1 MNNKVIKKVISLA
14 VAFVAMIGLFAGI
27 VTAQADSKTTTEVK
41 KYPLSLDMDI
51 ALDPNFGHTHPGAKN
66 QVDKKIE
73 DMWENLPIT
82 VEDENGNK
90 IDIKKELQSNFQRF
104 VGNFAIG
111 QKLTI
116 AIDANSIPEGYHIS
130 HDTDRKYISRESG
143 YSKFTVIYKLDDG
156 KPMVVRI
163 PFGKMNVKF
172 DLQGGSI
179 DGKLDPIIN
188 TVKKNNSVDFPQN
201 PTKENVEFGGWFT
214 ELPNIKYYQEHN
226 MVGKRY
232 YWNKKSL
239 FSDSNCDLVQWND
252 ENLDPRG
259 DYQFLL
265 RAQWN
270 ARATFDANGGVFNN
284 KNENTKDEVT
294 IAGKEITLS
303 QAPTRDDYQFLN
315 WVDAAGNTYNPG
327 DTYKLDANTA
337 FTAQWKRIRNT
348 VPRNTVT
355 RNTVTFMNGADKYSS
370 VNVESGKAI
379 DDDEIDDQ
387 SMPKNP
393 TKDGFTFKEW
403 NTQADG
409 KGDVFTGATPVN
421 SDMTVYAIFTKN
433 PLPTP
438 EPNMDPVQNT
448 PVKKHSAIPN
458 TGESTALPF
467 LLFVLGFAIAGL
479 SIIYKNRML
488 KEINE

>member
-1 MNNKVIKKVISLA
+1 
-14 VAFVAMIGLFAGI
+14 
-27 VTAQADSKTTTEVK
+27 
-41 KYPLSLDMDI
+41 
-51 ALDPNFGHTHPGAKN
+51 
-66 QVDKKIE
+66 
-73 DMWENLPIT
+73 
-82 VEDENGNK
+82 
-90 IDIKKELQSNFQRF
+90 
-104 VGNFAIG
+104 
-111 QKLTI
+111 
-116 AIDANSIPEGYHIS
+116 
-130 HDTDRKYISRESG
+130 
-143 YSKFTVIYKLDDG
+143 
-156 KPMVVRI
+156 MVVRI
-163 PFGKMNVKF
+163 SFGKMNVKF
-172 DLQGGSI
+172 DLQGGNI
-179 DGKLDPIIN
+179 KGN
-188 TVKKNNSVDFPQN
+188 TNSVLELVKKNNSVDFPQN

-232 YWNKKSL
+232 YWDNNSL
-239 FSDSNCDLVQWND
+239 FSDCNRDWRAYND
-252 ENLDPRG
+252 TTLDPLYDG
-259 DYQFLL
+259 VFLL

-284 KNENTKDEVT
+284 KNESTKDEVT
-294 IAGKEITLS
+294 IAGKEIKLS

-348 VPRNTVT
+348 VTCNTVNCNTVT

-409 KGDVFTGATPVN
+409 KGDVFTGTTPVN

-438 EPNMDPVQNT
+438 KPNTDPVQNT

-488 KEINE
+488 KESNE

>member
-1 MNNKVIKKVISLA
+1 
-14 VAFVAMIGLFAGI
+14 
-27 VTAQADSKTTTEVK
+27 
-41 KYPLSLDMDI
+41 
-51 ALDPNFGHTHPGAKN
+51 
-66 QVDKKIE
+66 
-73 DMWENLPIT
+73 
-82 VEDENGNK
+82 
-90 IDIKKELQSNFQRF
+90 
-104 VGNFAIG
+104 
-111 QKLTI
+111 
-116 AIDANSIPEGYHIS
+116 
-130 HDTDRKYISRESG
+130 
-143 YSKFTVIYKLDDG
+143 
-156 KPMVVRI
+156 MVVRI

-265 RAQWN
+265 RAQWD

-284 KNENTKDEVT
+284 KNESTKDEVT
-294 IAGKEITLS
+294 IAGKEIKLS

-348 VPRNTVT
+348 VACNTVNCNTVT
-355 RNTVTFMNGADKYSS
+355 RDTVTFMNGADKYSS

-387 SMPKNP
+387 SMPKDP

-409 KGDVFTGATPVN
+409 KGDVFTGTTPVN
-421 SDMTVYAIFTKN
+421 SDMTIYAIFTKN

-438 EPNMDPVQNT
+438 KPTPDSEQVA